1 MIRGLVWAL
10 VTVACWAPMF
20 SVAKRAFQYVDAF
33 ALGTLRYFIGVFL
46 LVAVLWIV
54 EGRQALR
61 FDGRGASATVAGL
74 LGITGFNG
82 FVWFGLTF
90 SLPEH
95 GAIIMALQTPLTALA
110 VWFLH
115 GQRPRRFTMACIAV
129 AITGVLLVVTRGDP
143 LHAFEGGSL
152 AGDLLIAL
160 GAVCWVSYTMISSRF
175 TGWSPLRFSVLTCIP
190 GGIGL
195 FVVNGIAIAAGLAT
209 VPSADAVAAVGWQIA
224 YFAVFSVVLGIIA
237 FNQAVRWSGPLN
249 AMLML
254 NLIPLCVFTIETALG
269 RSFAAIEIGGAA
281 LVIGALVVNN
291 VYLRSGAR
299 TSR

>member
-20 SVAKRAFQYVDAF
+20 SVAKRAFEHVDAF
-33 ALGTLRYFIGVFL
+33 ALGTLRYILGVFL
-46 LVAVLWIV
+46 FVAVLWAI
-54 EGRQALR
+54 EGRSALR
-61 FDGRGASATVAGL
+61 FDGRGASATAAGL

-110 VWFLH
+110 VWLLH
-115 GQRPRRFTMACIAV
+115 GQRPRPFTIGCIVV
-129 AITGVLLVVTRGDP
+129 AIAGVLLVVTRGDP

-152 AGDLLIAL
+152 IGDLLIAL
-160 GAVCWVSYTMISSRF
+160 GAVCWVGYTMISSRF

-195 FVVNGIAIAAGLAT
+195 FVVNAIAIALGHAS
-209 VPSADAVAAVGWQIA
+209 VPTAAQIAAVGWQIA
-224 YFAVFSVVLGIIA
+224 YFAIFSVVLGIIA

-254 NLIPLCVFTIETALG
+254 NLIPLCVFAIETALG
-269 RSFAAIEIGGAA
+269 RSFSLVELGGAA
-281 LVIGALVVNN
+281 LVIGALMVNN
-291 VYLRSGAR
+291 LYLRSGAR